1 MLPDDKIQNVE
12 HAQLQRNIEM
22 LNRRKK
28 IYDISIVTVGN
39 VAHLTRED
47 KNECLPGSP

>member
-1 MLPDDKIQNVE
+1 
-12 HAQLQRNIEM
+12 M

-28 IYDISIVTVGN
+28 IYDSSIVTAGN
-39 VAHLTRED
+39 VVHLTIDD